1 MLYTRVQENAGFAT
15 LLVGNNPLSLENEAI
30 GFDLLDRSIYVPVS
44 WSEQQQFFIYETKT
58 AATSYTGAATTA
70 SVPVPDFAIAM
81 SAASVASTIDAPSDS
96 INTAN
101 AMSAASVASAV
112 AVPSDSTNTANAAT
126 AAATTAKSP
135 VVTQEKVKIDFTTI
149 EFQGISLGE
158 CPGAYLHRVRSW
170 KPASGL

>member
-81 SAASVASTIDAPSDS
+81 SAASVAS
-96 INTAN
+96 
-101 AMSAASVASAV
+101 AV